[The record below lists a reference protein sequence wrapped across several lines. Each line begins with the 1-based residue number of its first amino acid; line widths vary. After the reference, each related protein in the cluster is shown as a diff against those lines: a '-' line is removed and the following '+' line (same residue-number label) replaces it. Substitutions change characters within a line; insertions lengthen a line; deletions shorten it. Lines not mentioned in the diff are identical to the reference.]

1 MKEVKKGRGRPGG
14 KSETGASQQEIVLI
28 PQPRD
33 ATEGQEHEVGDQRN
47 PTKNDQRITKFL
59 N

>member
-1 MKEVKKGRGRPGG
+1 MSEIKRGRDRPGG

-47 PTKNDQRITKFL
+47 HTQNDQRITKL
-59 N
+59 LD